1 MGKSPSANSQPP
13 DALNPVFLTMSRIHV
28 IIISNFVSMELFNM
42 VRTQVQ
48 LTEKQAELIKK
59 LAKQK
64 GVSMAEIV
72 RQGINAIF
80 EEEKAIITEKN
91 KNVHLLQ

>member
-1 MGKSPSANSQPP
+1 M
-13 DALNPVFLTMSRIHV
+13 
-28 IIISNFVSMELFNM
+28 SNFVGMEIFNM

-48 LTEKQAELIKK
+48 LTERQAELIKK

-64 GVSMAEIV
+64 GVSMAEII

-80 EEEKAIITEKN
+80 KEEKAIITEERQKRALSAVG
-91 KNVHLLQ
+91 KFHSGASDISEKHDEYLEDTYK